1 MKNRGLSSRIPRRL
15 LDRPIGGRGFW
26 PLDPKV
32 TFLNHGSFGS
42 CPRPVLKFQQ
52 ALQMR
57 LERQPVGFLVD
68 EFEALWDDARRTL
81 AQFVGADTD
90 DLVFVPNATAGVN
103 TVLRSLEFKRGDELL
118 TTNHAY
124 NACRCALDF
133 VAARAGARVVVVN
146 IPLPLESSQQVVDA
160 LLARVTKRTRLA
172 LLDHVTSST
181 GLVLPLEKIV
191 PELSVRGVETLV
203 DGAHAPGMIPLDLK
217 KLGAAFY
224 TGNCHKWICSPKS
237 AALLYVRRDRQAQIR
252 PLAIS
257 HGANSPRRDPSRF
270 LLEFSWTGTGD
281 FSAWLSVPESI
292 RVIGALLPGG
302 WPAVMQ
308 RNRALALAARQL
320 LCDAVQT
327 SPPCPDDMIG
337 SLAAVMLPDM
347 ATADISRISNGLD
360 PLRGRL
366 LREQGIEVP
375 VFPWPA
381 PPKRLLRVSAQLY
394 NSLPQYEKL
403 AAVLKNI
410 FRSRKTK

>member
-347 ATADISRISNGLD
+347 AAADISRISNGLD

-403 AAVLKNI
+403 AAVLKHI
-410 FRSRKTK
+410 FRARKSK